1 MDGAQGLLG
10 EGVMGLFSRIGS
22 LFGRD
27 DHDALSIP
35 TMDGVFKPNNRLDT
49 AERVLAAADID
60 NLAIAGDQ
68 LYFSSERQ
76 LLKLDDGASRIAA
89 EFDSPISMVAG
100 RPDGGLAVATADGG
114 LWLAG
119 DAQPQ
124 RRLPFATNSPTAI
137 TSGYFE
143 GDDTLVLT
151 IGSCLH
157 AMPEWKHDL
166 MSHGRSGRLI
176 RYRMSTGDIDIVRDG
191 LAFPYGAAPGH
202 DGSIVVTESWRH
214 RLVALSAGKPSKPHV
229 VLGELPAYPARLT
242 PALEGGFWLAFFAPR
257 RQLTELVLD
266 DEDYRL
272 EMMATI
278 APEHWI
284 GPDFADTNHGEQP
297 LQSGSVRQMGIMK
310 QWAPSRSY
318 GLVAR
323 LDRDF
328 RPVESYHSRADGK
341 MHGIAS
347 VIEFDGHLYAAS
359 RGGGTLLRI
368 PLPGRTTT

>member
-49 AERVLAAADID
+49 AERILAAADID
-60 NLAIAGDQ
+60 NLAVAGGE
-68 LYFSSERQ
+68 LYFSSGRQ
-76 LLKLDDGASRIAA
+76 LLKLDDDASRIAA

-100 RPDGGLAVATADGG
+100 RPDGGLVVATADGC

-119 DAQPQ
+119 DAPSP
-124 RRLPFATNSPTAI
+124 RKLPFTASGPNAI

-143 GDDTLVLT
+143 DDDTLVLT
-151 IGSCLH
+151 IGSSRH
-157 AMPEWKHDL
+157 AMPDWKRDL
-166 MSHGRSGRLI
+166 MSHGRSGRLV
-176 RYRMSTGDIDIVRDG
+176 RYRMSTGDIEIMQDG
-191 LAFPYGAAPGH
+191 LAFPYGAAPRH
-202 DGSIVVTESWRH
+202 DGSIVVAESWRH
-214 RLVALSAGKPSKPHV
+214 RLVALNHGKPSKPHV

-242 PALEGGFWLAFFAPR
+242 PASDGGFWLAFFAPR

-266 DEDYRL
+266 DDDYRL

-284 GPDFADTNHGEQP
+284 GPDFADTNDGEQP

-310 QWAPSRSY
+310 PWAPSRSY

-323 LDRDF
+323 LDRDL

-368 PLPGRTTT
+368 PLPGRTTR